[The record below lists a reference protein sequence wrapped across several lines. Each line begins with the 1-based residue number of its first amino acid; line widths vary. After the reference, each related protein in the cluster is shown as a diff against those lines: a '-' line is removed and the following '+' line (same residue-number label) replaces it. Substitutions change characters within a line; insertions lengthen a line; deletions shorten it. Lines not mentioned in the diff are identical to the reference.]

1 MEKVEKIQYQ
11 AALAI
16 TGAWQG
22 SSRSKIYD
30 ELGWETLS
38 DRRNYR
44 RVLQI
49 HKIINNNTIS
59 YLKDK
64 LPANCKEMFSGI
76 IRTTFHAIIC
86 KSNRY
91 KNSFFPDAVASWNLL
106 MEIFN
111 YKVAPSIGVLKNDI
125 TSLIHP
131 EEKNV
136 FKIHDP
142 AGLRYL
148 FQLRGGLSPLKGHK
162 WCRNFIDTRSGVCHC
177 NQGIE
182 YTSHFL
188 LSCPSYV
195 IQRVTL
201 VSNVNEILL
210 KANTNHAES
219 QLQLYLSG
227 DPSINN
233 SYNKNIIL
241 STIKFIKET
250 QRFLPSPFTLWH

>member
-1 MEKVEKIQYQ
+1 MGGGGRTEGPSALQQKHLGLILQPGLAFEKHLNEKIIKAKKNIGLLKQLSKFLPLKTLDQMYKTLVRSHLDYCDVIYHIPSIIHQPPLGMTLNSLMEKVEKIQYQ

-16 TGAWQG
+16 IGAWQG

-38 DRRNYR
+38 DRRNCR

-76 IRTTFHAIIC
+76 IRATFHAIIC

-91 KNSFFPDAVASWNLL
+91 KS
-106 MEIFN
+106 
-111 YKVAPSIGVLKNDI
+111 
-125 TSLIHP
+125 P
-131 EEKNV
+131 EEKSV

-148 FQLRGGLSPLKGHK
+148 FQLRVGLNPLKGHK
-162 WCRNFIDTRSGVCHC
+162 
-177 NQGIE
+177 
-182 YTSHFL
+182 
-188 LSCPSYV
+188 
-195 IQRVTL
+195 
-201 VSNVNEILL
+201 
-210 KANTNHAES
+210 
-219 QLQLYLSG
+219 
-227 DPSINN
+227 
-233 SYNKNIIL
+233 
-241 STIKFIKET
+241 
-250 QRFLPSPFTLWH
+250 

>member
-30 ELGWETLS
+30 EFGWKTLS
-38 DRRNYR
+38 DRRNCR

-59 YLKDK
+59 YMKDK

-91 KNSFFPDAVASWNLL
+91 KNSFFPDAVASWNLFT
-106 MEIFN
+106 EIFN

-125 TSLIHP
+125 TSLIRT
-131 EEKNV
+131 EAKSV

-148 FQLRGGLSPLKGHK
+148 FQLRVGLSPLKVTNGVTTSL
-162 WCRNFIDTRSGVCHC
+162 ILLLVSVIVTRALILV
-177 NQGIE
+177 I
-182 YTSHFL
+182 FL

-201 VSNVNEILL
+201 VSSVNEILL
-210 KANTNHAES
+210 KANKNHSES
-219 QLQLYLSG
+219 QLQLYLYG

-233 SYNKNIIL
+233 SITKIL
-241 STIKFIKET
+241 FC
-250 QRFLPSPFTLWH
+250 QQ